1 MKNIKKI
8 VLGNKINS
16 TVFSLGKEI
25 YIVGGYLRDILI
37 GKKNQGTLIM
47 LSEET

>member
-16 TVFSLGKEI
+16 KVFSLGREV

-37 GKKNQGTLIM
+37 GKNQGTLIM
-47 LSEET
+47 SSEET